1 MADAFDFGRFQF
13 SPPKRRV
20 GATHPARIARAAE
33 ALLPPSSAPPLPSSP
48 HRVDPSHVNST
59 PPRHPSSALLTK
71 TRAPVDVSSSPS
83 ESATLLSREQHLSRA
98 LAELELIQ
106 AYRSVAAASVDAFH
120 SFLLSLG
127 ESEQGRYWA
136 LVACLLS
143 VQCRDS
149 VALEATRRLM
159 RAAPAGAKDVASL
172 PEEELTTLVRSCN
185 YYIGKARKVRGSSE
199 AILRAGGRVPNSYE
213 ALVALPGVGPKIAHL
228 MLSVAF
234 SDEGSGIVVD
244 THVHRVAR
252 KLGWVDSMAAR
263 SGPEAT
269 RRELQV
275 WVPRA
280 SWTAFSLA
288 VVGFGQLTQ
297 SGRAWGPRF
306 VAHVERG
313 GSSDAVH
320 LARSIVQRIDD
331 PQKEA
336 ESFPPAPMIAS
347 HAECN
352 LEKLQ
357 SQTPPSLSSSQLTA
371 NAQLSPCIAR
381 QREPMAG
388 RETQAVLH
396 GFLSFNNNRDGR
408 VASSKRSLES
418 HAGASEQC
426 TKAEALHKR
435 GRVSKLCAAITE
447 LNDDDNAF
455 E

>member
-20 GATHPARIARAAE
+20 GATHPARIARAGE

-244 THVHRVAR
+244 THVR
-252 KLGWVDSMAAR
+252 GCSSPGGFR
-263 SGPEAT
+263 ST
-269 RRELQV
+269 
-275 WVPRA
+275 
-280 SWTAFSLA
+280 
-288 VVGFGQLTQ
+288 
-297 SGRAWGPRF
+297 
-306 VAHVERG
+306 
-313 GSSDAVH
+313 
-320 LARSIVQRIDD
+320 
-331 PQKEA
+331 
-336 ESFPPAPMIAS
+336 
-347 HAECN
+347 C
-352 LEKLQ
+352 
-357 SQTPPSLSSSQLTA
+357 
-371 NAQLSPCIAR
+371 
-381 QREPMAG
+381 
-388 RETQAVLH
+388 
-396 GFLSFNNNRDGR
+396 
-408 VASSKRSLES
+408 
-418 HAGASEQC
+418 
-426 TKAEALHKR
+426 
-435 GRVSKLCAAITE
+435 
-447 LNDDDNAF
+447 
-455 E
+455 